1 MEKVVLSEE
10 QQKQLDSNKFVRERL
25 AWLHYRMES
34 MQFFLTEAQQ
44 AHEARGILAHL
55 CEDLQKK
62 IEEVEPPV
70 VQEEKIQFEAKKP
83 FVVDVGTVVKG
94 SDV

>member
-10 QQKQLDSNKFVRERL
+10 QQKQHDSNKFVRERL

-70 VQEEKIQFEAKKP
+70 VQPQDKDPKKP

>member
-10 QQKQLDSNKFVRERL
+10 QQKQHDSNKFVRERL
-25 AWLHYRMES
+25 AWLHYRLES
-34 MQFFLTEAQQ
+34 MQFFLSEAQE

-62 IEEVEPPV
+62 IEEIEPPV
-70 VQEEKIQFEAKKP
+70 VQEEKPEVKKP
-83 FVVDVGTVVKG
+83 YMMDIGTVVKG
-94 SDV
+94 EDVQ